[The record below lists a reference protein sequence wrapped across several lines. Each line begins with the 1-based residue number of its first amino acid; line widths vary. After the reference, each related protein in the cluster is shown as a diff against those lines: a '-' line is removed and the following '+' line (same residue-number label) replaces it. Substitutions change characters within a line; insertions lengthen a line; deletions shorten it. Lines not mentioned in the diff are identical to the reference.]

1 MVAEAA
7 FNTTINIT
15 AQPPV
20 ALTDEAT
27 TNAGDNINYAI
38 TNSAKRYL
46 DLNTAVVVQ
55 AKYDEVQTI
64 TITGSPTGGTFTLTF
79 GGNTTATINWND
91 PASTVQTRLQALASI
106 GAGNALVTGGP
117 GPGTPFTV
125 EFSSTLGYASQA
137 LITLGTN
144 SLTGGTSPNV
154 SITRA
159 QAGSGFA
166 TVSATLYTLKH
177 AGGIV
182 VFGTPTIG
190 TAVVRIHSGSYYVY
204 SAMLQGHTAD
214 VAAKVAALD
223 VTSFN
228 SAGTESYIGGLLSA
242 QIKLDRWWLDNVRAT
257 SLTARDL
264 VVVDVTTPSGRRYE
278 GYQLATDL
286 GIKSDVKSAVGE
298 ALTFQVN
305 QEFFAN

>member
-1 MVAEAA
+1 MTAQAGY
-7 FNTTINIT
+7 NTTFNIT
-15 AQPPV
+15 AQPPI

-27 TNAGDNINYAI
+27 TNAGDNKTYTI

-64 TITGSPTGGTFTLTF
+64 TITGAPTGGTFTLTF
-79 GGNTTATINWND
+79 GANTTATINWND

-125 EFSSTLGYASQA
+125 EFSSTLGYASQS

-159 QAGSGFA
+159 QAGSGFV

-182 VFGTPTIG
+182 VFGVATIG
-190 TAVVRIHSGSYYVY
+190 TAVVRIHSGSYYAY
-204 SAMLQGHTAD
+204 SVLGQAHTAE
-214 VAAKVAALD
+214 VANKIAAID

-228 SAGTESYIGGLLSA
+228 SGGTESYIGGELNG
-242 QIKLDRWWLDNVRAT
+242 QVKCDRYWLDTTRMA

-264 VVVDVTTPSGRRYE
+264 IATDMTTPAGNRYE
-278 GYQLATDL
+278 GYMLGTDL
-286 GIKSDVKSAVGE
+286 TTKSDVKSAVAE
-298 ALTFQVN
+298 ALVFQITN
-305 QEFFAN
+305 EFFAN